1 MPKTTSKQSYE
12 VEFDLPGSEG
22 EIEERM
28 VVVWARSASE
38 AIEAV
43 KTRYPNASHMDAE
56 LYP

>member
-1 MPKTTSKQSYE
+1 MAKVAPKQSYE
-12 VEFDLPGSEG
+12 VEFDLPGPKG

-28 VVVWARSASE
+28 IVVWARSASD